1 MDISELIGA
10 DIDPVI
16 LKASQHVFRQG
27 DTDRKIYF
35 VREGILKAYYVST
48 EGKET
53 IKSFI
58 LAGDFIGSLTA
69 AYRNEVCS
77 FSLVC
82 QEQSVLLPVD
92 FDILYNASQQDL
104 KVASKVL
111 DFVLGFAMKKE
122 RREMELLSM
131 SAEDRYRQL
140 QEQSPALLERVKQ
153 KEIARYLGIT
163 PVALSRIR
171 KRIENQ
177 RDKERK
183 T

>member
-1 MDISELIGA
+1 MDISALIGA
-10 DIDPVI
+10 EIEPVT
-16 LKASQHVFRQG
+16 LEAGQHVFRQG
-27 DTDRKIYF
+27 DSDRRIYF
-35 VREGILKAYYVST
+35 VQKGILKAYYVSA

-58 LAGDFIGSLTA
+58 LQGDFIGSLTS
-69 AYRNEVCS
+69 AYRDEMCS

-82 QEQSVLLPVD
+82 QEPSILLPVD
-92 FDILYNASQQDL
+92 FDYLYKASQQDVN
-104 KVASKVL
+104 VASKML

-140 QEQSPALLERVKQ
+140 QQRSPELLERVKQ

-171 KRIENQ
+171 KRIEKP
-177 RDKERK
+177 RA
-183 T
+183 

>member
-10 DIDPVI
+10 EIDPVI
-16 LKASQHVFRQG
+16 LEAGQHVFRQG
-27 DTDRKIYF
+27 ESDRKIYF

-69 AYRNEVCS
+69 AYRNEDCS

-82 QEQSVLLPVD
+82 QEKSVLLPVD
-92 FDILYNASQQDL
+92 FDFLYSASQQDL

-122 RREMELLSM
+122 RREMRSFIFKLKPRPWECEGQSF
-131 SAEDRYRQL
+131 QL
-140 QEQSPALLERVKQ
+140 A
-153 KEIARYLGIT
+153 II
-163 PVALSRIR
+163 
-171 KRIENQ
+171 
-177 RDKERK
+177 
-183 T
+183 